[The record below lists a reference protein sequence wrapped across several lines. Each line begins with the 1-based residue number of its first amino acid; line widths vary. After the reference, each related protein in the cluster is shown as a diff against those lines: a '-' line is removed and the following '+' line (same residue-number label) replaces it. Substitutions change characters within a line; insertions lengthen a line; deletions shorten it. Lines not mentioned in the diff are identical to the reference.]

1 METHPLVDEALL
13 PCARWAI
20 LRTLRVGGHLGA
32 TETMVREVLVSD
44 YLGITKHWIRDQLS
58 YLESRELI
66 IIERS
71 EVRAWRAQLTRHGHD
86 IVDYQVDCEAGVERP
101 PRMPRD

>member
-1 METHPLVDEALL
+1 MEAHPLVDESLL
-13 PCARWAI
+13 PGARWAI

-44 YLGITKHWIRDQLS
+44 YLGITRRWIRDELS
-58 YLESRELI
+58 YLESRRLVA
-66 IIERS
+66 IERS

-86 IVDYQVDCEAGVERP
+86 IVDYQIDCEPGIERP
-101 PRMPRD
+101 PRTRRD

>member
-13 PCARWAI
+13 PAARWAI

-44 YLGITKHWIRDQLS
+44 YLGITKHWIRDQIT
-58 YLESRELI
+58 YLESRKLLT
-66 IIERS
+66 IERS
-71 EVRAWRAQLTRHGHD
+71 EIRAWRATLSRHGYD
-86 IVDYQVDCEAGVERP
+86 IVDYQSECEAGIRRP
-101 PRMPRD
+101 PRLSPD